1 MDTKRFVRA
10 LKTPVTLIVLA
21 AAVFFAA
28 QWAWDAVRAPV
39 PKRPAEPCI
48 VKEIGPELL
57 PEHVYVQVFNGSPA
71 NGVAKRLGSLLSAD
85 GFKVIR
91 RINADRND
99 YADSV
104 VVGNSDDSPEV
115 ILVRQA
121 FHDIAFQADERPDRT
136 VDVIIGE
143 NQPVPVENADFGVPL
158 PDGTACLP
166 DLVVTASF
174 D

>member
-1 MDTKRFVRA
+1 MDTKQFVRA

-21 AAVFFAA
+21 AMVFFAA

-39 PKRPAEPCI
+39 PPHPADPCV
-48 VKEIGPELL
+48 VKQVGPELL
-57 PEHVYVQVFNGSPA
+57 PEHVYVQVFNGSRA

-85 GFKVIR
+85 GFKVIK
-91 RINADRND
+91 RINADRDD

-104 VVGNSDDSPEV
+104 VVGHSEDSPEV

-121 FHDIAFQADERPDRT
+121 FHEIGFQADGRPDRT

-143 NQPVPVENADFGVPL
+143 NQPVPAEDPDIGVPL
-158 PDGTACLP
+158 PDGKACLP
-166 DLVVTASF
+166 DLKLTNT
-174 D
+174 DG